1 MPPCCPAADCSCVC
15 LCRLLQLTPSTHI
28 SATSCEQASL
38 PQHTVSVSTAAYGPI
53 DMHLSLA
60 GSRVCKA
67 TPNWRQCEKAA
78 AEAGNGVDAP
88 SVAAAAM
95 QQLQAGLED
104 GSIELHTA
112 DLF

>member
-1 MPPCCPAADCSCVC
+1 MCLLCP
-15 LCRLLQLTPSTHI
+15 LQLTPSTHI
-28 SATSCEQASL
+28 CATSCEQASL

-78 AEAGNGVDAP
+78 AEVGDGVNAP
-88 SVAAAAM
+88 AASAVAAAAV

-104 GSIELHTA
+104 GSIELLTA